1 MSAVTNIAATSRSVS
16 RPIEVRPLSAAVGA
30 EIRGVDLAQIEEAQF
45 AEVTTAWI
53 NHSALLF
60 RGQHLDHDALIA
72 FSRRFGELDPPPVN
86 ENGKKFVEGYPE
98 IYVVSNIIG
107 ADGTPIGSL
116 GAGEAV
122 WHTDMSYLPEPPDAS
137 LLYAV
142 EIPPTGGDTWLCG
155 MIAACASLPPSLRA
169 AIAGRS
175 IKHDGT
181 YNSGGYLRAGLA
193 DSDDPEHSVG
203 TPHPIICMHPPSG
216 QHALYLGRRRNAYVV
231 GLPRDESE
239 ALLDELWAHAAR
251 PEHAFA
257 HRWCVGDVLMWDNRT
272 TLHRRDPFDSTARR
286 LMYRTQIKGKT
297 KPQRAF

>member
-1 MSAVTNIAATSRSVS
+1 MTTATAGNTARHGGN
-16 RPIEVRPLSAAVGA
+16 RAIEVHPLTAAVGA
-30 EIRGVDLAQIEEAQF
+30 EIRGVDLADVADAEFAAIER
-45 AEVTTAWI
+45 AWI
-53 NHSALLF
+53 DHSALLF
-60 RGQHLDHDALIA
+60 RGQQLDHDALLD

-155 MIAACASLPPSLRA
+155 MIAACASLPQALRA
-169 AIAGRS
+169 AVKDRS

-181 YNSGGYLRAGLA
+181 YNSGGYLRAGLS
-193 DSDDPEHSVG
+193 DSSDPMNSIG
-203 TPHPIICMHPPSG
+203 TPHPIICVHPPSG
-216 QHALYLGRRRNAYVV
+216 KHTLYLGRRRNAYVV
-231 GLPRDESE
+231 GLPLDESE
-239 ALLDELWAHAAR
+239 SLLNELWAHAAR

-257 HRWCVGDVLMWDNRT
+257 HGWRVGDVLMWDNRT
-272 TLHRRDPFDSTARR
+272 TMHRRDPFDSAARR

-297 KPQRAF
+297 KPQRAP